1 MNSRRMWQSV
11 LGVLVVASLA
21 TSACRGGVSGGIFRT
36 LPTGTPATITPEARP
51 TPAPSPTPTLSPTPT
66 SAPAAPRAGAL
77 PSLSEVVDRARPAV
91 VAVLV
96 QSTALDFF
104 LQPVPQQGAGS
115 GSILSSDGLIFT
127 NNHVVEGA
135 RKITVVLPPP
145 DSRTFEAR
153 LVGRDP
159 VTDLAIIKIDAT
171 DLPTLKLGRS
181 TDVRVGEW
189 VVAIGNAL
197 GLEGGPT
204 VTAGVVSAVG
214 RSIES
219 GQGRELH
226 DLIQTDAAINPGN
239 SGGPLINLQGEAIG
253 INTAILAN
261 AQGLGFAISVDSARP
276 ILTQLID
283 RGRVLR
289 AWLGVSIATVTAA
302 LAVENGLATN
312 QGVLV
317 AGVVRG
323 GPAERGGLRPRDVIV
338 TLEGQELR
346 TARAL
351 TEFLLRSSPGDTVR
365 LDVFR
370 GPVRTTLNVTLGEAP
385 APSGP

>member
-1 MNSRRMWQSV
+1 MNSRRTWQSV

-21 TSACRGGVSGGIFRT
+21 ASACRGGVSGGIFRT
-36 LPTGTPATITPEARP
+36 LPTAPPATLTPAPLP
-51 TPAPSPTPTLSPTPT
+51 TSTPSPTPTPTPT
-66 SAPAAPRAGAL
+66 AVPALPRAVAL
-77 PSLSEVVDRARPAV
+77 PSLSEAVDRARPAV
-91 VAVLV
+91 VAILV
-96 QSTALDFF
+96 ESTALDFF

-115 GSILSSDGLIFT
+115 GGILSSDGLIFT

-135 RKITVVLPPP
+135 QKITVVLPPP
-145 DSRTFEAR
+145 DSRTFAAR

-159 VTDLAIIKIDAT
+159 VTDLAMIKIDAT
-171 DLPTLKLGRS
+171 NLPTLKLGRS
-181 TDVRVGEW
+181 TDIKVGEW

-214 RSIES
+214 RSIDS

-253 INTAILAN
+253 INTAIIAN
-261 AQGLGFAISVDSARP
+261 AQGLGFAISVDSAQP

-302 LAVENGLATN
+302 LAVENGLATK
-312 QGVLV
+312 QGVFV
-317 AGVVRG
+317 ASIVRG
-323 GPAERGGLRPRDVIV
+323 SPAERGGLRAGDVIV
-338 TLEGQELR
+338 ALEGQEVR
-346 TARAL
+346 AARGL
-351 TEFLLRSSPGDTVR
+351 TDFLLRRSPGDTVR

-370 GPVRTTLNVTLGEAP
+370 GPTRTNLNITLGEAP
-385 APSGP
+385 APRGP